1 MFGQMVEYWFYT
13 GDDTYNTITSEAL
26 LAQVGVNNDYMPS
39 NQTKT
44 EVRMDRH
51 AFPDSGII
59 CSSY

>member
-13 GDDTYNTITSEAL
+13 GDDTYNKITSEAL
-26 LAQVGVNNDYMPS
+26 LAQVGANNDYMPV

-51 AFPDSGII
+51 AFPGSG
-59 CSSY
+59 SSY